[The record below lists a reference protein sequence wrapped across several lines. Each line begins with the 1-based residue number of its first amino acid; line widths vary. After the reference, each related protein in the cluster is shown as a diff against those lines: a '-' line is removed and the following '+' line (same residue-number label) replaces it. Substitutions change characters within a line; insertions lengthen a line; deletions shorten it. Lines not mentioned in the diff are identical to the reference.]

1 MSRLALCIPAYNAA
15 AYLPRLLSSARSQAI
30 PFDEILVYDDCS
42 TDNTAAVAE
51 SYGARVIHGD
61 INRGCSYGKN
71 ELAKQST
78 CEWLHF
84 HDADD
89 DLYLNFSESV
99 NTWIN
104 NNRSNYDILLL
115 SFDYF
120 DVSSGK
126 LLATTVYNKDELHAD
141 ALKYVINH
149 KIVNFGV
156 YKRSAFLAAAGFDLD
171 PDVLYNEDN
180 ALHQRLAKYGLK
192 FDAIQEVTCVNYRY
206 DVSMSAS
213 NVLKCLRSNYYVL
226 KKTAASHGSL
236 YAAELTEKL
245 WDCAARLTAE
255 KDWEFVRK
263 ALKEIKQ
270 LGFKRPVKE
279 NPGFKLMAAINP
291 FFALWAR
298 EMMIRTFKP
307 YLRKAHGQ

>member
-1 MSRLALCIPAYNAA
+1 MSSLALCIPAYNAA
-15 AYLPRLLSSARSQAI
+15 AYLPGLLSSAKSQAI

-42 TDNTAAVAE
+42 TDDTATVAE
-51 SYGARVIHGD
+51 SFGARVIRGD
-61 INRGCSYGKN
+61 VNRGCSFGKN

-89 DLYLNFSESV
+89 DLYPNFGENV
-99 NTWIN
+99 NTWISDSG
-104 NNRSNYDILLL
+104 SNYDILLL
-115 SFDYF
+115 SFDYI
-120 DVSSGK
+120 DIASGK
-126 LLATTVYNKDELHAD
+126 LLATTIYNQDELHAD
-141 ALKYVINH
+141 ALKYVIEH

-156 YKRSAFLAAAGFDLD
+156 YKRDAFLAAGGFDLD

-180 ALHQRLAKYGLK
+180 ALHQHLAKLGLK
-192 FDAIQEVTCVNYRY
+192 FDVLQEITCVNYRY

-213 NVLKCLRSNYYVL
+213 NVLKCLHSNYYVL
-226 KKTAASHGSL
+226 KKTAATHGEL

-245 WDCAARLTAE
+245 WDCSARLAAE
-255 KDWEFVRK
+255 KDWDFVRE

-279 NPGFKLMAAINP
+279 STSFKLLVAINP

-307 YLRKAHGQ
+307 YLRQA